1 MLRLTSFELLTL
13 PRLGALASDFVKG
26 DGEMKREVDGREGNV
41 KTLAELDEE
50 GRTGIFGEFYK
61 RKQDR
66 FLVLAP
72 RVQDVLR
79 TYAPEERERW
89 DTCTGVFLVS
99 TSFLETDSSLM
110 RSDTG

>member
-26 DGEMKREVDGREGNV
+26 DSGRKSGVVGREGNV
-41 KTLAELDEE
+41 KTLADLDEE
-50 GRTGIFGEFYK
+50 GRTGLFGEFYK

-66 FLVLAP
+66 FLDLAP

-79 TYAPEERERW
+79 TYAPDERERW
-89 DTCTGVFLVS
+89 DTCTGVFQVS
-99 TSFLETDSSLM
+99 TSFLETDSVLTHNT
-110 RSDTG
+110 TG